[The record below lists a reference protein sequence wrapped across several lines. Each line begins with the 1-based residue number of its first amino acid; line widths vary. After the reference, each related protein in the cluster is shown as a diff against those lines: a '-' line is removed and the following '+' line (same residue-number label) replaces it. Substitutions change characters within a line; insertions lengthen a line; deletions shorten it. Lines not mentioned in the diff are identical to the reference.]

1 MDSRLAERVVVL
13 LARLGVFS
21 GQDGGFFGSWSFR
34 RGDGGDAWR
43 RRSSDMGGGGGCR
56 DGEGRKRWEKMGR
69 EGERRKREERIKMIL
84 DFQIPNYS
92 VSGFS

>member
-1 MDSRLAERVVVL
+1 
-13 LARLGVFS
+13 
-21 GQDGGFFGSWSFR
+21 
-34 RGDGGDAWR
+34 
-43 RRSSDMGGGGGCR
+43 MGGGGGCR